1 MYEVYTL
8 TSQTILLR
16 PSKESK
22 APWWPLDLPFWQDTL
37 QAARERITKRL
48 AERQR
53 LQAAAR
59 QATCDLVDVATR
71 ERLGGGEQRP
81 PNLAELLA
89 MAEEVDGVRQ
99 KDNGPVGHVE
109 HNAEQR
115 APVSMGQITSVPCT
129 PPRPGDSRHLPT
141 PEAGAGSR
149 EHRSASACYLCA
161 GYSAH
166 SRRTGSQAS
175 ALITPEIPRG
185 PVGPQCPQC
194 PQSQNLEAMV
204 ARPSGP
210 PATAFNRGHQGV
222 VPDHEVFGR

>member
-185 PVGPQCPQC
+185 PVGPQCPQ
-194 PQSQNLEAMV
+194 SQNLEAMV